1 MFSPLVLTVWILE
14 VLMKT
19 NARMVSV
26 MVCWA
31 LAFAASLMGAE
42 TVPGPSK
49 RLIACL
55 VQVESR
61 GDSRAIGDKHLKNKA
76 YGPLQIRKP
85 ACDDVNKR
93 FGKQYSPEQCLGNL
107 ELSTEIFHLYM
118 KMYATEKRL
127 GHVPTDEDCARIW
140 NGGPNGY
147 KKPETEAYWQ
157 KVLKEGL

>member
-1 MFSPLVLTVWILE
+1 
-14 VLMKT
+14 MKT
-19 NARMVSV
+19 YGRLASFFAVALLSV
-26 MVCWA
+26 A
-31 LAFAASLMGAE
+31 GSLTASE
-42 TVPGPSK
+42 TVPGPGK
-49 RLIACL
+49 RLIACM

-61 GDSRAIGDKHLKNKA
+61 GNARAIGDRHLKNKA

-93 FGKQYSPEQCLGNL
+93 FGKAYAPEQCLGNL

-140 NGGPNGY
+140 NGGPNGWE
-147 KKPETEAYWQ
+147 KPSTEAYWQ
-157 KVLKEGL
+157 KVLKEAAKNQKRP